1 MYSKLSA
8 RFTLFLG
15 KKIMSIDYGEKYVGL
30 ATFIPGNDPYPL
42 GFGRIRFIGQK
53 KLISDLTNYV
63 KSEAV
68 DLLVLGI
75 PIGDLLAR
83 KTREELRSGRKW
95 FALIVILS
103 LLGGLIGL
111 IFRNDVIMFSFF
123 FMAIVTS
130 RSLRKKKNNSKG

>member
-1 MYSKLSA
+1 MVYKMQETLKL
-8 RFTLFLG
+8 L
-15 KKIMSIDYGEKYVGL
+15 
-30 ATFIPGNDPYPL
+30 
-42 GFGRIRFIGQK
+42 IGAG
-53 KLISDLTNYV
+53 I
-63 KSEAV
+63 
-68 DLLVLGI
+68 LVLGI

-103 LLGGLIGL
+103 LLGGLVGL